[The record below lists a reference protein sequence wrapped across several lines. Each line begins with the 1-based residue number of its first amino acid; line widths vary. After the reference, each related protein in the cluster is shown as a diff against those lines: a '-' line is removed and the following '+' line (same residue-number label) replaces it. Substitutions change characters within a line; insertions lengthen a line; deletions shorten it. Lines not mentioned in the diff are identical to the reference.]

1 MSRILVVDDKELM
14 RDAVSTML
22 TRAGWSVLGAG
33 DGQAALD
40 AIRTQRPSV
49 VLTDLKMP
57 SMSGLDLLQ
66 EIRRLDE
73 HLPVI
78 LMTAYATVQTAVE
91 AMKLGAYDYITKPFE
106 GRELVQTVVRA
117 MERAELLRENEVLK
131 SSAGHP
137 QAQATAAATDGSMP
151 LLVGASVTMQTLKQ
165 QITRIAPSQSTCLI
179 VGESGAGKEVVAQT
193 LHTMSTRAAAP
204 ILALN
209 CAALSSTLLE
219 SELFGHE
226 RGAFTGA
233 DRQRKGRFE
242 LADGGTL
249 LLDEITEIPPHL
261 QAKLLRVLQEQAF
274 ERVGSST
281 TQHTDVRVIATT
293 NRDLRQAVADGDF
306 RQDLYF
312 RLNVLPIEVPPL
324 RARLDDI
331 GLLCE
336 HFMKRL
342 AEMHGGHIARFSE
355 QAITLMQ
362 HYNWPG
368 NVRELYNVCERA
380 RILGYGDVIEADV
393 ISPWLCSPCLPAPQT
408 HPHTAEAMP
417 GTHQQWAQSPSGP
430 NTMHQ
435 GAPVDH
441 GIPIV
446 VRKAAGTNGASYAAT
461 TLVDPKPG
469 TEHGDNTAIDAVGR
483 TLEEIEREI
492 IVATLKRNNSH
503 RQKTAEEL
511 GIGVRTLGLKLRKW
525 KDLRLVSQ
533 DL

>member
-1 MSRILVVDDKELM
+1 MSRVLVVDDKELM

-22 TRAGWSVLGAG
+22 TRAGWSVFGAG
-33 DGQAALD
+33 DGPTALD
-40 AIRTQRPSV
+40 TIRRQRPAV

-66 EIRRLDE
+66 EIRQIDE

-78 LMTAYATVQTAVE
+78 LMTAYASVATAVE

-106 GRELVQTVVRA
+106 GRELVQTVERA

-131 SSAGHP
+131 TTAGAGP
-137 QAQATAAATDGSMP
+137 ARRAASGSMS
-151 LLVGASVTMQTLKQ
+151 LLVGESAPMQALKQ
-165 QITRIAPSQSTCLI
+165 QIQRIAPSQSTCLI
-179 VGESGAGKEVVAQT
+179 TGESGAGKEVVAQT
-193 LHTMSTRAAAP
+193 LHAMSTRRSAP

-209 CAALSSTLLE
+209 CAALTSTLLE

-249 LLDEITEIPPHL
+249 LLDEITEIPPYL

-274 ERVGSST
+274 ERVGSSL

-293 NRDLRQAVADGDF
+293 NRDLRQAVASGDF

-331 GLLCE
+331 GPLCE

-342 AEMHGGHIARFSE
+342 AEMHGGTIARFSDD
-355 QAITLMQ
+355 AIRLMQ

-380 RILGYGDVIEADV
+380 RILGRGEVIEADV
-393 ISPWLCSPCLPAPQT
+393 IYPWLCSPMQVAQRQT
-408 HPHTAEAMP
+408 LSGHHSDGWTTVEAQPPM
-417 GTHQQWAQSPSGP
+417 AQSAGVPDAGLP
-430 NTMHQ
+430 VVVKR
-435 GAPVDH
+435 AP
-441 GIPIV
+441 
-446 VRKAAGTNGASYAAT
+446 
-461 TLVDPKPG
+461 
-469 TEHGDNTAIDAVGR
+469 GDNGFASGVLDTKAGMMPAVGHAIDAGGR
-483 TLEEIEREI
+483 TLEEIERDV
-492 IVATLKRNNSH
+492 IVATLQRHNSH

-525 KDLRLVSQ
+525 KDLRLVSP